1 MEPWPLAS
9 FQYVTAVYLILSAQT
24 DWLNSVLAVCLLKR
38 ALWTKHYGHFILLLW
53 IFYQWPLVETVRWD
67 FTTEKSV
74 ESILYHQCLLASLD
88 SFFIPFSTSDLIL
101 SHLKRTKWLSSFSLS
116 SSFFFFFFSKSDPQ
130 LSALHSTSGEP
141 LTCGFLLTPGQ
152 LVRRFGIFP
161 TVWSQ
166 SRPNKQWVVWKL
178 PSFILWVTHC
188 FHPQGP

>member
-101 SHLKRTKWLSSFSLS
+101 SHLKRTKWLSSFSLF
-116 SSFFFFFFSKSDPQ
+116 SSFFFFFS
-130 LSALHSTSGEP
+130 LNLIHSFLPYTAPVVNHWPVDFCWPLVNWWEGLVYSPLFDHSLGLTSSE
-141 LTCGFLLTPGQ
+141 
-152 LVRRFGIFP
+152 
-161 TVWSQ
+161 
-166 SRPNKQWVVWKL
+166 
-178 PSFILWVTHC
+178 
-188 FHPQGP
+188 